1 MKMKSESIDKL
12 REYGTYLLGFIA
24 LFGSWHLLTHL
35 IPSVLFPTPAAV
47 VRKAFEL
54 LQDGS
59 LWANLSISLQRIFAG
74 FAFGAAI
81 GIPIGLIMGNFRF
94 MKRLLEPFTE
104 FLRFI
109 PSVAMITLAVI
120 WFGIGEASKVFL
132 IAYTTIFIVII
143 STAAAVM
150 SIHTD
155 KIRAAKTLGAS
166 ATQVFF
172 FVSLPAAMPG
182 ILTGLR
188 VAMGNSFTTIVAA
201 EMVAA
206 DSGLGTMLWQGR
218 LFMLIDQIFV
228 SLLILGLVGFAADRL
243 FRMGIIYFGGK
254 YSAVA

>member
-1 MKMKSESIDKL
+1 MKIKYEYMNKL
-12 REYGTYLLGFIA
+12 REYCTYLLGFLA
-24 LFGSWHLLTHL
+24 LFGSWHLLTYL
-35 IPSVLFPTPAAV
+35 MPSILFPGPAV
-47 VRKAFEL
+47 VISKAFSL

-59 LWANLSISLQRIFAG
+59 LVENLSISLMRIFSG
-74 FAFGAAI
+74 FILGAAI
-81 GIPIGLIMGNFRF
+81 GIPLGLIMGNFRF
-94 MKRLLEPFTE
+94 MKRLLEPSTE

-120 WFGIGEASKVFL
+120 WFGIGEASKIFL

-143 STAAAVM
+143 STAAAVL

-155 KIRAAKTLGAS
+155 KIRAAEILGANRK
-166 ATQVFF
+166 QIFF

-228 SLLILGLVGFAADRL
+228 SLLALGLVGFAVDRL
-243 FRMGIIYFGGK
+243 FRVGIIRFGGK